1 MRDERR
7 GRNKEWEEGVGEVT
21 KEVTMVWKER
31 EKKEKR
37 GEGKSTTE
45 VIK

>member
-1 MRDERR
+1 MREERR
-7 GRNKEWEEGVGEVT
+7 RRSKEWEKGVGEVT

-31 EKKEKR
+31 EKKKKR
-37 GEGKSTTE
+37 EESRSTME

>member
-1 MRDERR
+1 MREERR
-7 GRNKEWEEGVGEVT
+7 RRSKEWEKGVGEVT

-31 EKKEKR
+31 EEGKKR
-37 GEGKSTTE
+37 GENKSTTE